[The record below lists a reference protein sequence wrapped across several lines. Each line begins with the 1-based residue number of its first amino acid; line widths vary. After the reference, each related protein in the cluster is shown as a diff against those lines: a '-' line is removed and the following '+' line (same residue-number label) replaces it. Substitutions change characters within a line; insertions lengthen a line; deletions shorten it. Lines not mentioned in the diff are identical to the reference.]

1 MSETTNNL
9 TEEQKEL
16 VDQFMENYDKSK
28 DVLHYSDEDFFV
40 IPFVAMN
47 DGRTMAQ
54 IRTQNKGLYKDIQR
68 SPFIRKTGIVNEK
81 GCIADLD
88 ITSLVYYGSLEQSKV
103 APTLENVDIKL
114 YFREPNLTKVPDNK
128 GSATGYADAYI
139 WREIPAGFH
148 VYNNDTV
155 YGYEW
160 LVLQDDYVDTDGIYN
175 LHMNIEDGLGLCKFA
190 GTQAP
195 ISLKGVQYKI
205 VVTAKSLWSRE
216 YSLLDSTPL
225 AHTLGSYS
233 DELAPSVKAV
243 RDWYEESLLTLK
255 VVTDTLY
262 AGKYKTEDGEVE
274 YGLTVV
280 GDTATAKKLIV
291 GGIEDLEEYVKLL
304 RTDLDTHIDQVV
316 SDARKDENGK
326 VLGVHG
332 IINDGAKG
340 NINARALAGAT
351 LSNGRQALV
360 ENVPEHAYI
369 PFVDENNCIGIGI
382 KTHYFN
388 RSGNADPALVLT
400 RSVAVQSDGRT
411 LQTTETSE
419 VDGVDSLLKVF
430 TAGASYVNC
439 RICKVDD
446 EQAIKISAGNL
457 EKQPVNLMLAKVT
470 TDEVVTDKLKA
481 NRIDLGEGM
490 YITKDKVL
498 IWDGGSSIAYKVPI
512 SELLSFNLKDADN
525 EKYVKLTPNTPVDVD
540 GRPVGTL
547 DTKLLED
554 STLRVISET
563 DVTAFSKL
571 GSALQALYELPMGTY
586 KYKRGQAEYK
596 TQLGIF
602 VERVN
607 QIRDNLANIASK
619 GETAEGNADNE
630 NYLAHKRNTYIQ
642 SAHPL
647 IKDRLGGKF
656 TYEDDLKVLNN
667 SYTYTEDEIQS
678 IVHYLD
684 LTTNKKELGQ
694 EVRNT
699 VGMLLV
705 AAKETQERLLDVETA
720 VYGFDAK
727 TLPGDPQAK
736 VDFINNRID
745 AKLRDQLTNNPLLLG
760 LNRLMRATLLEL
772 YDTTDL
778 DKIDAEMESRV
789 TDSDT
794 LGSKVSIK
802 SRLDQVDEI
811 ASNLNNQCS
820 ALVQYYCENILND
833 ESGHTY
839 TDIVNAS
846 GIPFI
851 SDEGLVKNS
860 TIKEVVANL
869 KDSHEASN
877 NRDAGGLWKNLPS
890 KDDLKDI
897 DSVGF
902 AQVAESAHKHTPS
915 AEESGV
921 VRIPVVETV
930 AHEDKTEY
938 GDDTVRNWKKLKVE
952 KTKFN
957 EGDDYPAKDTYLPIF
972 KSKAVAWD
980 SAKLER
986 INTKLSEVTKTIYG
1000 TDDVIAKLPN
1010 RTEVL
1015 RRNITN
1021 LVDDLYP
1028 NRLFKIENPIAV
1040 ENDPTAKFYLPFKKS
1055 HIQVPESADVSVAG
1069 NFNNDES
1076 FKVQHKSIIPWFD
1089 NEIFN
1094 FTISNNYINPNL
1106 NNTKYYDVN
1115 HQVTLDSG
1123 SKQIICSTKLLV
1135 TDDETPNS
1143 SYGTYGKAV
1152 SRVDILESLLGV
1164 TDCYIKDLYAPSS
1177 SILNVNAAWANVL
1190 GEVAGQPG
1198 IEKQQ
1203 AAIQKLKDAAI
1214 REQNNAKKTLEAL
1227 ESELQQKKADI
1238 VSCNDKIA
1246 KLTQQRDYL
1255 VEQITSLTKDEES
1268 QSATIKTLN
1277 TQIAELE
1284 TQKANLLNEQAKL
1297 ESLLTE
1303 YKNARIK
1310 ILADKALASSELNLK
1325 QISLKNLETQ
1335 MYSDLSVVGGSCEIP
1350 AVQVEDNAIGGYSVS
1365 IPKAQAQAHQMLDLI
1380 AAYPQSP
1387 INFESLTL
1395 DDWVKQHLASDSING
1410 VDALIEAATNT
1421 SKLYTVSYTGN
1432 ATSAGVI
1439 GNINVERRDSN
1450 NELIDTVDENYKL
1463 TIEDTYEKGETTR
1476 ETVPKRGGTKTQ
1488 SDKTLNRYCLGTV
1501 TTLKKQTKETVTATK
1516 VVYEIK
1522 ISGVD
1527 GGVSNAHDTD
1537 TRWYTPESYAEVL
1550 KQAGV
1555 RLKGSTIELTIE
1567 EFESSFK
1574 DIPYMGEAD
1583 GLAWSKEILE
1593 DWEEVTSN
1601 EEYTKAGFTKST
1613 GKSSWEVSQT
1623 YNTVVTS
1630 VSKAEANYEL
1640 TTKYNLYSKNDGEV
1654 LKEDY
1659 WEKLSF
1665 NNQAEYYLVAGPS
1678 ENGYRIYKKDTSGCI
1693 ETSDTFKLTF
1703 LASDSTK
1710 LDVAPAGI
1718 SVDNT
1723 EVVFKLSGGSELYK
1737 LELEPTKMQIIRK
1750 RKYILDFVTEPE
1762 SNPMDDGSPKDL
1774 NGNGGSD
1781 NAGQV
1786 IKVFPVVNGGASETL
1801 AFPRIYTC
1809 DGIAEIDLLAENFD
1823 QKPITFTYKHNFTGN
1838 GVSWSDDKRAEIP
1851 ADECIADTQK
1861 IFTEIKTSILGAA
1874 GTFENPTKNSVVA
1887 QINEDLAKLRTQYT
1901 QLQSELKTEYV
1912 DLSNK
1917 YDTTECDANIATT
1930 SAELENNKTQAST
1943 LSKQIAE
1950 KSKDL
1955 QTVAA
1960 NLSTTQIN
1968 KKDCEAQR
1976 DDVIRSLETEGILL
1990 EQLSKR
1996 VEQLEG
2002 ENGNIAEETKTI
2014 AAYEEKIGEY
2024 NRQLTSLVANTPTS
2038 HILSYNYELGFENL
2052 FVDDTSSIYNK
2063 DELAVDILQSS
2074 SVGFVLSRKLKPIQ
2088 ARITTL
2094 EAFADSVS
2102 KALSYANDINSRSY
2116 SKWHELA
2123 DNDLLGVRRRFE
2135 AIDNWTAL
2143 KRIVEVAE
2151 YRQREHRIF
2160 DLDLARSLPGCEEHN
2175 RKVWQFISM
2184 SDSVTKTDF
2193 SIGGGDLLG
2202 SYDVS
2207 GVLVV
2212 DPEVLTSVGL
2222 NDYAVKWNKYDGRTI
2237 HVQYYKTGTE
2247 ISTLS
2252 QDVIYLEGRETT
2264 SQLGNFYKTANDP
2277 KATSLLNTDK
2287 GWSNQSEYLIY
2298 KTINNL
2304 FASLL
2309 NAGSNN
2315 TLGLRS
2321 SQNENNLFYILMKLV
2336 YPVGSIYLDVHVS
2349 DNRNDVNSLNP
2360 GVRFGGKWALLEE
2373 GVLVADPNAT
2383 NTTHTGEASRFG
2395 ATSPIKVS
2403 TDAVVLT
2410 TDQIPSHSHY
2420 MSHTHGP
2427 GTYKITGTFVV
2438 DNWRTPNCSGAFYQ
2452 GGGNDGWPS
2461 WYGGQPLWH
2470 NSYMVHMEASAARGC
2485 WTGSTGESPDYTNS
2499 TGGGKVLK
2507 PENLKRHRVLAW
2519 IRIA

>member
-1 MSETTNNL
+1 M
-9 TEEQKEL
+9 
-16 VDQFMENYDKSK
+16 
-28 DVLHYSDEDFFV
+28 
-40 IPFVAMN
+40 
-47 DGRTMAQ
+47 
-54 IRTQNKGLYKDIQR
+54 
-68 SPFIRKTGIVNEK
+68 
-81 GCIADLD
+81 
-88 ITSLVYYGSLEQSKV
+88 
-103 APTLENVDIKL
+103 
-114 YFREPNLTKVPDNK
+114 
-128 GSATGYADAYI
+128 
-139 WREIPAGFH
+139 
-148 VYNNDTV
+148 
-155 YGYEW
+155 
-160 LVLQDDYVDTDGIYN
+160 
-175 LHMNIEDGLGLCKFA
+175 
-190 GTQAP
+190 
-195 ISLKGVQYKI
+195 
-205 VVTAKSLWSRE
+205 
-216 YSLLDSTPL
+216 
-225 AHTLGSYS
+225 
-233 DELAPSVKAV
+233 
-243 RDWYEESLLTLK
+243 
-255 VVTDTLY
+255 
-262 AGKYKTEDGEVE
+262 
-274 YGLTVV
+274 
-280 GDTATAKKLIV
+280 
-291 GGIEDLEEYVKLL
+291 
-304 RTDLDTHIDQVV
+304 
-316 SDARKDENGK
+316 
-326 VLGVHG
+326 
-332 IINDGAKG
+332 
-340 NINARALAGAT
+340 
-351 LSNGRQALV
+351 
-360 ENVPEHAYI
+360 
-369 PFVDENNCIGIGI
+369 
-382 KTHYFN
+382 
-388 RSGNADPALVLT
+388 
-400 RSVAVQSDGRT
+400 
-411 LQTTETSE
+411 
-419 VDGVDSLLKVF
+419 
-430 TAGASYVNC
+430 
-439 RICKVDD
+439 
-446 EQAIKISAGNL
+446 
-457 EKQPVNLMLAKVT
+457 
-470 TDEVVTDKLKA
+470 
-481 NRIDLGEGM
+481 
-490 YITKDKVL
+490 
-498 IWDGGSSIAYKVPI
+498 
-512 SELLSFNLKDADN
+512 
-525 EKYVKLTPNTPVDVD
+525 
-540 GRPVGTL
+540 
-547 DTKLLED
+547 
-554 STLRVISET
+554 
-563 DVTAFSKL
+563 
-571 GSALQALYELPMGTY
+571 
-586 KYKRGQAEYK
+586 
-596 TQLGIF
+596 
-602 VERVN
+602 
-607 QIRDNLANIASK
+607 
-619 GETAEGNADNE
+619 
-630 NYLAHKRNTYIQ
+630 
-642 SAHPL
+642 
-647 IKDRLGGKF
+647 
-656 TYEDDLKVLNN
+656 
-667 SYTYTEDEIQS
+667 
-678 IVHYLD
+678 
-684 LTTNKKELGQ
+684 
-694 EVRNT
+694 
-699 VGMLLV
+699 
-705 AAKETQERLLDVETA
+705 
-720 VYGFDAK
+720 
-727 TLPGDPQAK
+727 
-736 VDFINNRID
+736 
-745 AKLRDQLTNNPLLLG
+745 
-760 LNRLMRATLLEL
+760 
-772 YDTTDL
+772 
-778 DKIDAEMESRV
+778 
-789 TDSDT
+789 
-794 LGSKVSIK
+794 
-802 SRLDQVDEI
+802 
-811 ASNLNNQCS
+811 
-820 ALVQYYCENILND
+820 
-833 ESGHTY
+833 
-839 TDIVNAS
+839 
-846 GIPFI
+846 
-851 SDEGLVKNS
+851 
-860 TIKEVVANL
+860 
-869 KDSHEASN
+869 
-877 NRDAGGLWKNLPS
+877 
-890 KDDLKDI
+890 
-897 DSVGF
+897 
-902 AQVAESAHKHTPS
+902 
-915 AEESGV
+915 
-921 VRIPVVETV
+921 
-930 AHEDKTEY
+930 
-938 GDDTVRNWKKLKVE
+938 
-952 KTKFN
+952 
-957 EGDDYPAKDTYLPIF
+957 
-972 KSKAVAWD
+972 
-980 SAKLER
+980 
-986 INTKLSEVTKTIYG
+986 SEVTKTIYG

-1069 NFNNDES
+1069 NFNNDEN

-1190 GEVAGQPG
+1190 GEVAGQPS

-1203 AAIQKLKDAAI
+1203 AAIQELKDAAI

-1238 VSCNDKIA
+1238 ASCNDKIA
-1246 KLTQQRDYL
+1246 KLTQQRNYL

-1284 TQKANLLNEQAKL
+1284 AQKANLLNEQAKL
-1297 ESLLTE
+1297 ESRLTE

-1335 MYSDLSVVGGSCEIP
+1335 MTSDLYVVGGNWEIP
-1350 AVQVEDNAIGGYSVS
+1350 AVQVEDSTIGGFSLSV
-1365 IPKAQAQAHQMLDLI
+1365 PKSEAQAHQMLDLI
-1380 AAYPQSP
+1380 AAYPQRP
-1387 INFESLTL
+1387 ISFESLTL
-1395 DDWVKQHLASDSING
+1395 NDWVKQHLVSDSING
-1410 VDALIEAATNT
+1410 VGALIEADPNT

-1432 ATSAGVI
+1432 ATSAGTI
-1439 GNINVERRDSN
+1439 GNINVERRNSN

-1463 TIEDTYEKGETTR
+1463 TIEDTYEKGKTTR

-1488 SDKTLNRYCLGTV
+1488 SDVFLSRYCLGTV

-1516 VVYEIK
+1516 VVYK
-1522 ISGVD
+1522 IRTETEGVI
-1527 GGVSNAHDTD
+1527 SSTYDTQI
-1537 TRWYTPESYAEVL
+1537 RWYTPENYAKVQSQAAGKLSNNEITIHVSLFKADFDGIPFMNDAEGSKWSEV
-1550 KQAGV
+1550 
-1555 RLKGSTIELTIE
+1555 RIYEW
-1567 EFESSFK
+1567 K
-1574 DIPYMGEAD
+1574 D
-1583 GLAWSKEILE
+1583 
-1593 DWEEVTSN
+1593 VTSD
-1601 EEYTKAGFTKST
+1601 EEYSKAGFTKST
-1613 GKSSWEVSQT
+1613 GKSGWEKAQT
-1623 YNTVVTS
+1623 YNTVVS
-1630 VSKAEANYEL
+1630 PVVEKADANYKL
-1640 TTKYNLYSKNDGEV
+1640 TTEYNLYYRDDGET
-1654 LKEDY
+1654 LEKDY
-1659 WEKLSF
+1659 WEQLSF
-1665 NNQAEYYLVAGPS
+1665 NNQAEYYLVVGLT

-1693 ETSDTFKLTF
+1693 EVSDTFKLKFFTSN
-1703 LASDSTK
+1703 LTK
-1710 LDVAPAGI
+1710 LDNIPSGI
-1718 SVDNT
+1718 FVDNT
-1723 EVVFKLSGGSELYK
+1723 EVIFKISTGSELYR
-1737 LELEPTKMQIIRK
+1737 LEKEPTKMQVIRK
-1750 RKYILDFVTEPE
+1750 RKYILDFITGHE
-1762 SNPMDDGSPKDL
+1762 SNSTDDGSSKEPSE
-1774 NGNGGSD
+1774 NGGSD
-1781 NAGQV
+1781 NAGQR
-1786 IKVFPVVNGGASETL
+1786 IKVFPAVNGGASETL

-1809 DGIAEIDLLAENFD
+1809 DGEATIDLLAENFD

-1861 IFTEIKTSILGAA
+1861 IFTDIKTSILGAA
-1874 GTFENPTKNSVVA
+1874 GTFENPTENSVVA

-1901 QLQSELKTEYV
+1901 ELQSELKTEYV
-1912 DLSNK
+1912 DLSTK

-1930 SAELENNKTQAST
+1930 SAELESNKTQTST

-1976 DDVIRSLETEGILL
+1976 DDVIRNLETEGILL

-2014 AAYEEKIGEY
+2014 TSYEEKIGEY

-2143 KRIVEVAE
+2143 KRIVEIAE

-2237 HVQYYKTGTE
+2237 HVQYYKTGTK

-2277 KATSLLNTDK
+2277 KATSLLDTDK

-2309 NAGSNN
+2309 NAGANN
-2315 TLGLRS
+2315 TLGLSS
-2321 SQNENNLFYILMKLV
+2321 SQNENNLFYTLMKLV
-2336 YPVGSIYLDVHVS
+2336 YPVGSIYLDVYVS

-2395 ATSPIKVS
+2395 AISPIKSS
-2403 TDAVVLT
+2403 TAATALT
-2410 TDQIPSHSHY
+2410 VDQIPSHSHY
-2420 MSHTHGP
+2420 MQHVHDRGS
-2427 GTYKITGTFVV
+2427 YEITGTFTND
-2438 DNWRTPNCSGAFYQ
+2438 DNRSRICSGAFSYSYDVYH
-2452 GGGNDGWPS
+2452 NDGWDG
-2461 WYGGQPLWH
+2461 WVR
-2470 NSYMVHMEASAARGC
+2470 NSLMEFKASNG
-2485 WTGSTGESPDYTNS
+2485 WTGVSGKSPDYTNS
-2499 TGGGKVLK
+2499 TGNSEVLK

>member
-16 VDQFMENYDKSK
+16 IDQFMENYDKSK

-47 DGRTMAQ
+47 DGHTMAQ

-139 WREIPAGFH
+139 WREIPVGFH

-233 DELAPSVKAV
+233 DELSPSVKAV

-280 GDTATAKKLIV
+280 GDTTTAKKLIV

-316 SDARKDENGK
+316 SDVRKDESGK

-332 IINDGAKG
+332 ILNDGAKG

-360 ENVPEHAYI
+360 ENVSEHAYI

-388 RSGNADPALVLT
+388 RSGNADPALLLT

-470 TDEVVTDKLKA
+470 TDEIVTDKLKA

-619 GETAEGNADNE
+619 GETAEGNADSE

-667 SYTYTEDEIQS
+667 SYTYTEDEINS

-760 LNRLMRATLLEL
+760 LNRLMRTILLEL

-851 SDEGLVKNS
+851 SDEGLVENS

-921 VRIPVVETV
+921 VRVPVVETV

-1055 HIQVPESADVSVAG
+1055 HIQVPESADVSVAD
-1069 NFNNDES
+1069 NFNNDEN

-1203 AAIQKLKDAAI
+1203 AAIQELKDAAI

-1227 ESELQQKKADI
+1227 KSELQQKKADI
-1238 VSCNDKIA
+1238 ASCSDKIA
-1246 KLTQQRDYL
+1246 RLTQQRDYL
-1255 VEQITSLTKDEES
+1255 IEQITSLTKDEES
-1268 QSATIKTLN
+1268 QSTTIKTLN

-1297 ESLLTE
+1297 ESRLAE
-1303 YKNARIK
+1303 YENARIK
-1310 ILADKALASSELNLK
+1310 ILADKALANAELGLK
-1325 QISLKNLETQ
+1325 QISLKQLENQ
-1335 MYSDLSVVGGSCEIP
+1335 MTSDLYVVGGNWEIP
-1350 AVQVEDNAIGGYSVS
+1350 AVQAEGSTIGGYNTSVS
-1365 IPKAQAQAHQMLDLI
+1365 KADAQAHQMLDLI
-1380 AAYPQSP
+1380 DAYPQEP

-1395 DDWVKQHLASDSING
+1395 NDWVKQHLASDSIND
-1410 VDALIEAATNT
+1410 VSALIEANPNT
-1421 SKLYTVSYTGN
+1421 SKLYTVSYEAN

-1439 GNINVERRDSN
+1439 GNINVERRNSKD
-1450 NELIDTVDENYKL
+1450 ELIDTADENYKL

-1476 ETVPKRGGTKTQ
+1476 ETVPKRGGTKTLA
-1488 SDKTLNRYCLGTV
+1488 TVNINHYCLGTV
-1501 TTLKKQTKETVTATK
+1501 TTLQKQTKKTVYATK
-1516 VVYEIK
+1516 VVYEITIEGEGANDASVTTK
-1522 ISGVD
+1522 SE
-1527 GGVSNAHDTD
+1527 
-1537 TRWYTPESYAEVL
+1537 TRYYTPEDYTEVL
-1550 KQAGV
+1550 SLAGS
-1555 RLKGSTIELTIE
+1555 LYSAGKIQLSTD
-1567 EFESSFK
+1567 EFETFKKIPIVSSN
-1574 DIPYMGEAD
+1574 
-1583 GLAWSKEILE
+1583 WSDERIDLE
-1593 DWEEVTSN
+1593 WNTVTSN
-1601 EEYTKAGFTKST
+1601 EEYDKAGFTKST
-1613 GKSSWEVSQT
+1613 GKSGWEGKTT
-1623 YNTVVTS
+1623 YSTVESPV
-1630 VSKAEANYEL
+1630 VVKDEGNYKLITE
-1640 TTKYNLYSKNDGEV
+1640 YNIYYKGSETLEKDF
-1654 LKEDY
+1654 
-1659 WEKLSF
+1659 WEQLSF

-1678 ENGYRIYKKDTSGCI
+1678 ESNCRIYKKDTSGCI
-1693 ETSDTFKLTF
+1693 EASDTFKLQFSTSN
-1703 LASDSTK
+1703 LTK
-1710 LDVAPAGI
+1710 LDNTPSGI
-1718 SVDNT
+1718 STDNT
-1723 EVVFKLSGGSELYK
+1723 EVVFKISAG
-1737 LELEPTKMQIIRK
+1737 LEFYRLEKEPTKMEVIRK
-1750 RKYILDFVTEPE
+1750 RKYILDFVTDLE
-1762 SNPMDDGSPKDL
+1762 SSSTTTPDDPLNKGS
-1774 NGNGGSD
+1774 GESSGSEEEH
-1781 NAGQV
+1781 A
-1786 IKVFPVVNGGASETL
+1786 IKIFPAVNGGASDKL

-1809 DGIAEIDLLAENFD
+1809 DGTATIDLLAENFD
-1823 QKPITFTYKHNFTGN
+1823 QKPITFNYNHNFTGN
-1838 GVSWSDDKRAEIP
+1838 GVSWSDDKRSEIP

-1861 IFTEIKTSILGAA
+1861 IFTDIKNSILGAA
-1874 GTFENPTKNSVVA
+1874 GTFESPIENSVVA
-1887 QINEDLAKLRTQYT
+1887 RINKDLVELRAQYT
-1901 QLQSELKTEYV
+1901 SLQSELKTEYV
-1912 DLSNK
+1912 DLGSK
-1917 YDTTECDANIATT
+1917 YSTVECDANIATT
-1930 SAELENNKTQAST
+1930 SVELENNKTQANA
-1943 LSKQIAE
+1943 LSRQITE

-1955 QTVAA
+1955 QTTTA

-1968 KKDCEAQR
+1968 KKDFEAQR
-1976 DDVIRSLETEGILL
+1976 DDADRSLKTEGMLL
-1990 EQLSKR
+1990 EQLSER
-1996 VEQLEG
+1996 VGQLEG
-2002 ENGNIAEETKTI
+2002 EDGEIAGKTKVIADYEKTI
-2014 AAYEEKIGEY
+2014 KKYDD
-2024 NRQLTSLVANTPTS
+2024 QLTSLIANTPTS

-2063 DELAVDILQSS
+2063 DELATDILQSS

-2123 DNDLLGVRRRFE
+2123 DYDLLGVRRRFE

-2184 SDSVTKTDF
+2184 SDNVTKTDF
-2193 SIGGGDLLG
+2193 SVKTGDLLG

-2222 NDYAVKWNKYDGRTI
+2222 NDYAVDWHKYDGRTI
-2237 HVQYYKTGTE
+2237 HVQYYKTGTK
-2247 ISTLS
+2247 ISNLS
-2252 QDVIYLEGRETT
+2252 QDTIYLEGRETT
-2264 SQLGNFYKTANDP
+2264 SQLSNFYTTSDSP

-2315 TLGLRS
+2315 TLGLSS
-2321 SQNENNLFYILMKLV
+2321 SQNENNLFYTLMKLV

-2403 TDAVVLT
+2403 TDAVALT

-2427 GTYKITGTFVV
+2427 GTYKITGAFAA

-2452 GGGNDGWPS
+2452 GGGIQQNDGWPS
-2461 WYGGQPLWH
+2461 WH

-2485 WTGSTGESPDYTNS
+2485 WTGSTGESPAYTNS

>member
-16 VDQFMENYDKSK
+16 VDQFIENYDESK

-47 DGRTMAQ
+47 DGHTMAQ

-114 YFREPNLTKVPDNK
+114 YFREPNLAKVPDNK
-128 GSATGYADAYI
+128 GSVTGYADAYI

-233 DELAPSVKAV
+233 DELSPSVKAV

-340 NINARALAGAT
+340 NINARALVGAT

-360 ENVPEHAYI
+360 ENVSEHAYI

-388 RSGNADPALVLT
+388 RSGNTDPALVLT
-400 RSVAVQSDGRT
+400 SSVAVQSDGRT

-430 TAGASYVNC
+430 TVGASYVNC

-470 TDEVVTDKLKA
+470 TDEIVTDNLKA
-481 NRIDLGEGM
+481 NKIDLGEGM
-490 YITKDKVL
+490 YITKDKVMF
-498 IWDGGSSIAYKVPI
+498 WDGGSSIAYKVPI

-760 LNRLMRATLLEL
+760 LNRLMRTILLEL

-778 DKIDAEMESRV
+778 DKIDAEIESRV

-839 TDIVNAS
+839 TDIVNTS

-851 SDEGLVKNS
+851 SDEGLVENS

-869 KDSHEASN
+869 KDSHETSN

-890 KDDLKDI
+890 KDDLADI

-1055 HIQVPESADVSVAG
+1055 HIQVPESADVSVAD
-1069 NFNNDES
+1069 NFNNDEN

-1143 SYGTYGKAV
+1143 SYGTYDKAV

-1177 SILNVNAAWANVL
+1177 SILNVNTDWANVL
-1190 GEVAGQPG
+1190 GEVAGQPD

-1203 AAIQKLKDAAI
+1203 AAVQELKDAAI
-1214 REQNNAKKTLEAL
+1214 REQNNVKKILETLEN
-1227 ESELQQKKADI
+1227 ELQQKKVDI
-1238 VSCNDKIA
+1238 ASCNDKIA
-1246 KLTQQRDYL
+1246 KLTQQRNYL
-1255 VEQITSLTKDEES
+1255 VEQIESLTEDEES
-1268 QSATIKTLN
+1268 QSVTVKTLN

-1284 TQKANLLNEQAKL
+1284 TQKADLLNEQAKL
-1297 ESLLTE
+1297 ESRLAE

-1310 ILADKALASSELNLK
+1310 ILADKALALSNWNLK
-1325 QISLKNLETQ
+1325 QISLKNLEAQ
-1335 MYSDLSVVGGSCEIP
+1335 MTLDLYVVGGNWEIP
-1350 AVQVEDNAIGGYSVS
+1350 AVQVEDNTIGGFSLSV
-1365 IPKAQAQAHQMLDLI
+1365 PKSEAQAHQMLDLI
-1380 AAYPQSP
+1380 AAYPQEP

-1395 DDWVKQHLASDSING
+1395 NDWVKQHLTSDSIND
-1410 VDALIEAATNT
+1410 VDTLIEADSNT
-1421 SKLYTVSYTGN
+1421 SKLYTASYTGN

-1439 GNINVERRDSN
+1439 GNINVERRDSKG
-1450 NELIDTVDENYKL
+1450 ELIDTVDENYKL
-1463 TIEDTYEKGETTR
+1463 TIEDTYEKGKTTR

-1488 SDKTLNRYCLGTV
+1488 FDVLLNRYCLGTV
-1501 TTLKKQTKETVTATK
+1501 TTLKKQTKDVVTATN
-1516 VVYEIK
+1516 VEYK
-1522 ISGVD
+1522 IETESEVGD
-1527 GGVSNAHDTD
+1527 NAYRSE
-1537 TRWYTPESYAEVL
+1537 TRWYTPEYYDEVVSL
-1550 KQAGV
+1550 AGSSFENGIV
-1555 RLKGSTIELTIE
+1555 SVSSS
-1567 EFESSFK
+1567 EFEDSFK
-1574 DIPYMGEAD
+1574 NIPTVD
-1583 GLAWSKEILE
+1583 SSWSEVRFVDDE
-1593 DWEEVTSN
+1593 MVVTSD
-1601 EEYTKAGFTKST
+1601 EEYSKAGFTKST
-1613 GKSSWEVSQT
+1613 GKSGWISGQT
-1623 YNTVVTS
+1623 YNTTVDS
-1630 VSKAEANYEL
+1630 VEIGDVRYEL
-1640 TTKYNLYSKNDGEV
+1640 TTEYNLYYKNDGET
-1654 LKEDY
+1654 LERDY
-1659 WEKLSF
+1659 WEQLSF

-1693 ETSDTFKLTF
+1693 ETSNTFKLNF
-1703 LASDSTK
+1703 LTSSSTK
-1710 LDVAPAGI
+1710 LDVAPTGI

-1750 RKYILDFVTEPE
+1750 RKYILDFVTDPN
-1762 SNPMDDGSPKDL
+1762 SGSTDDDLTEDL
-1774 NGNGGSD
+1774 NGDGS
-1781 NAGQV
+1781 NNEEQE
-1786 IKVFPVVNGGASETL
+1786 IKVFPVVNGGASDTL

-1809 DGIAEIDLLAENFD
+1809 DGEAEIDLLAENFD

-1838 GVSWSDDKRAEIP
+1838 GVSWFDADRVEIP

-1861 IFTEIKTSILGAA
+1861 IFTEIKTSILGVA
-1874 GTFENPTKNSVVA
+1874 GTFENPAENSVVV

-1901 QLQSELKTEYV
+1901 EIQSELKVEYADV
-1912 DLSNK
+1912 NNK

-1930 SAELENNKTQAST
+1930 SAELENNKTQANT
-1943 LSKQIAE
+1943 LSKQIDE

-1955 QTVAA
+1955 QTVTAD
-1960 NLSTTQIN
+1960 LSTTQIN
-1968 KKDCEAQR
+1968 KRDCEAQR
-1976 DDVIRSLETEGILL
+1976 DDVIRSLETEGTLL

-2002 ENGNIAEETKTI
+2002 DNGAIVEKTKVVAE
-2014 AAYEEKIGEY
+2014 YEEIIEEY
-2024 NRQLTSLVANTPTS
+2024 NEQLTSLIANTPTS

-2088 ARITTL
+2088 ARITKIGR
-2094 EAFADSVS
+2094 ASC
-2102 KALSYANDINSRSY
+2102 
-2116 SKWHELA
+2116 
-2123 DNDLLGVRRRFE
+2123 
-2135 AIDNWTAL
+2135 
-2143 KRIVEVAE
+2143 
-2151 YRQREHRIF
+2151 RE
-2160 DLDLARSLPGCEEHN
+2160 
-2175 RKVWQFISM
+2175 
-2184 SDSVTKTDF
+2184 
-2193 SIGGGDLLG
+2193 
-2202 SYDVS
+2202 
-2207 GVLVV
+2207 
-2212 DPEVLTSVGL
+2212 
-2222 NDYAVKWNKYDGRTI
+2222 
-2237 HVQYYKTGTE
+2237 
-2247 ISTLS
+2247 
-2252 QDVIYLEGRETT
+2252 
-2264 SQLGNFYKTANDP
+2264 
-2277 KATSLLNTDK
+2277 
-2287 GWSNQSEYLIY
+2287 
-2298 KTINNL
+2298 
-2304 FASLL
+2304 
-2309 NAGSNN
+2309 
-2315 TLGLRS
+2315 
-2321 SQNENNLFYILMKLV
+2321 
-2336 YPVGSIYLDVHVS
+2336 
-2349 DNRNDVNSLNP
+2349 
-2360 GVRFGGKWALLEE
+2360 
-2373 GVLVADPNAT
+2373 
-2383 NTTHTGEASRFG
+2383 
-2395 ATSPIKVS
+2395 
-2403 TDAVVLT
+2403 
-2410 TDQIPSHSHY
+2410 
-2420 MSHTHGP
+2420 
-2427 GTYKITGTFVV
+2427 
-2438 DNWRTPNCSGAFYQ
+2438 
-2452 GGGNDGWPS
+2452 
-2461 WYGGQPLWH
+2461 
-2470 NSYMVHMEASAARGC
+2470 
-2485 WTGSTGESPDYTNS
+2485 
-2499 TGGGKVLK
+2499 
-2507 PENLKRHRVLAW
+2507 RV
-2519 IRIA
+2519 

>member
-233 DELAPSVKAV
+233 DELSPSVKAV

-274 YGLTVV
+274 YGLTVT

-326 VLGVHG
+326 ILGVHG

-360 ENVPEHAYI
+360 EDVSEHAYI

-470 TDEVVTDKLKA
+470 TDEIVTDKLKA

-619 GETAEGNADNE
+619 GETAEGNADSE

-656 TYEDDLKVLNN
+656 TYKDDLKVLNN

-760 LNRLMRATLLEL
+760 LNRLMRTILLEL

-794 LGSKVSIK
+794 LGSKVSVK

-851 SDEGLVKNS
+851 SDEGLVENS

-921 VRIPVVETV
+921 VRVPVVETV

-1069 NFNNDES
+1069 NFNNDEN

-1203 AAIQKLKDAAI
+1203 AAIQELKDAAI
-1214 REQNNAKKTLEAL
+1214 REQNNAKKTLAAL

-1238 VSCNDKIA
+1238 ASCNDKIA

-1268 QSATIKTLN
+1268 QSVTIKTLN

-1297 ESLLTE
+1297 ESRLTE

-1335 MYSDLSVVGGSCEIP
+1335 MTSDLYVVGGNWEIP
-1350 AVQVEDNAIGGYSVS
+1350 AVQVEDNSIGGFSLSVPES
-1365 IPKAQAQAHQMLDLI
+1365 EAQAHQMLDLI
-1380 AAYPQSP
+1380 AAYPQRP
-1387 INFESLTL
+1387 ISFESLTL
-1395 DDWVKQHLASDSING
+1395 NDWVKQHLASDSING
-1410 VDALIEAATNT
+1410 VDALIEADTNT

-1432 ATSAGVI
+1432 ATSAGTI

-1463 TIEDTYEKGETTR
+1463 TIEDTYEKGKTTR

-1501 TTLKKQTKETVTATK
+1501 TTLKKQTKETVTAHKVEYDIETK
-1516 VVYEIK
+1516 VDGEGK
-1522 ISGVD
+1522 IIVGASTIHK
-1527 GGVSNAHDTD
+1527 SE
-1537 TRWYTPESYAEVL
+1537 TRWYTPEVYTQIQSL
-1550 KQAGV
+1550 AGA
-1555 RLKGSTIELTIE
+1555 RLQNDRIELPDY
-1567 EFESSFK
+1567 EFESSFNSISTVNP
-1574 DIPYMGEAD
+1574 D
-1583 GLAWSKEILE
+1583 WSEERIYE
-1593 DWEEVTSN
+1593 WEEVTSN
-1601 EEYTKAGFTKST
+1601 EEYNKAGFTKST
-1613 GKSSWEVSQT
+1613 RKSGWEWAQT
-1623 YNTVVTS
+1623 YNTVVSS
-1630 VSKAEANYEL
+1630 VVEKAEANYEL
-1640 TTKYNLYSKNDGEV
+1640 TTKYNLYWKNDGETLV
-1654 LKEDY
+1654 RDY
-1659 WEKLSF
+1659 WEQLGF
-1665 NNQAEYYLVAGPS
+1665 NSQAEYYLVAGPS

-1693 ETSDTFKLTF
+1693 ETSDTFKLEF
-1703 LASDSTK
+1703 VASNSTK

-1737 LELEPTKMQIIRK
+1737 LELEPTKMQVIRK
-1750 RKYILDFVTEPE
+1750 RKYILDFVTGHE
-1762 SNPMDDGSPKDL
+1762 SNSTDDGLPKDPSE
-1774 NGNGGSD
+1774 NGGSD
-1781 NAGQV
+1781 NAGQR
-1786 IKVFPVVNGGASETL
+1786 IKVFPVVNGGASDTL

-1809 DGIAEIDLLAENFD
+1809 DGEATIDLLAENFD

-1861 IFTEIKTSILGAA
+1861 IFTDIKTSILGAA
-1874 GTFENPTKNSVVA
+1874 GTFENPTENSVVA

-1901 QLQSELKTEYV
+1901 ELQSELKTEYT

-1930 SAELENNKTQAST
+1930 SAELESNKTQTNT

-1955 QTVAA
+1955 QTVTA

-2002 ENGNIAEETKTI
+2002 ENGNIVEETKTI
-2014 AAYEEKIGEY
+2014 ASYEEKINKY

-2038 HILSYNYELGFENL
+2038 HILSYNYELSFENL

-2102 KALSYANDINSRSY
+2102 RALSYANDINSRSY

-2237 HVQYYKTGTE
+2237 HVQYYKTGTK

-2264 SQLGNFYKTANDP
+2264 SQLGNFYKTSNDP

-2309 NAGSNN
+2309 NAGANN
-2315 TLGLRS
+2315 TLGLSS
-2321 SQNENNLFYILMKLV
+2321 SQNENNLFYTLMKLV
-2336 YPVGSIYLDVHVS
+2336 YPVGSIYLDVYVS

-2383 NTTHTGEASRFG
+2383 NTTHTSEASRFG
-2395 ATSPIKVS
+2395 AISPIKSS
-2403 TDAVVLT
+2403 TAATALT
-2410 TDQIPSHSHY
+2410 VGQIPSHSHY
-2420 MSHTHGP
+2420 MQHVHGP
-2427 GTYKITGTFVV
+2427 GSYEITGTFTND
-2438 DNWRTPNCSGAFYQ
+2438 DNRSRSCSGAFSYLYDVYH
-2452 GGGNDGWPS
+2452 NDGWDGWVRNSLMEFKASRS
-2461 WYGGQPLWH
+2461 WSGVSGK
-2470 NSYMVHMEASAARGC
+2470 
-2485 WTGSTGESPDYTNS
+2485 SPDYTNS
-2499 TGGGKVLK
+2499 TGNSEVLK

>member
-28 DVLHYSDEDFFV
+28 DLLHYSDEDFFV

-47 DGRTMAQ
+47 DGHTMAQ

-68 SPFIRKTGIVNEK
+68 SPFIRKTGIINEK

-291 GGIEDLEEYVKLL
+291 GGIKDLEEYVKLL

-316 SDARKDENGK
+316 SDVRKDENGK

-470 TDEVVTDKLKA
+470 TDEIVTDKLKA

-656 TYEDDLKVLNN
+656 TYEDDLRVLNN

-760 LNRLMRATLLEL
+760 LNRLMRAILLEL

-851 SDEGLVKNS
+851 SDEGLVENS

-921 VRIPVVETV
+921 VRVPVVETV

-938 GDDTVRNWKKLKVE
+938 GDDTVRNWKRLKVE

-1069 NFNNDES
+1069 NFNNDEN
-1076 FKVQHKSIIPWFD
+1076 FKVQHKSIISWFD

-1203 AAIQKLKDAAI
+1203 AAIQELKDAAI
-1214 REQNNAKKTLEAL
+1214 RGQNNAKKTLEAL

-1238 VSCNDKIA
+1238 SSCNDKIA

-1297 ESLLTE
+1297 ESLLAE

-1310 ILADKALASSELNLK
+1310 ILADRALALSELNLK

-1335 MYSDLSVVGGSCEIP
+1335 MTSDLYVVGGNWEIP
-1350 AVQVEDNAIGGYSVS
+1350 AVQVEDNSIGGFSLSV
-1365 IPKAQAQAHQMLDLI
+1365 PKSDAQVHQMLDLI
-1380 AAYPQSP
+1380 ATYPQRLIS
-1387 INFESLTL
+1387 FESLTL
-1395 DDWVKQHLASDSING
+1395 NDWVKQHLASDSING

-1432 ATSAGVI
+1432 ATSAGTI
-1439 GNINVERRDSN
+1439 GNINVKRCDSN

-1488 SDKTLNRYCLGTV
+1488 SDITLNRYCLGTV
-1501 TTLKKQTKETVTATK
+1501 TTLKKQTKETVTAHRVEYDIET
-1516 VVYEIK
+1516 I
-1522 ISGVD
+1522 
-1527 GGVSNAHDTD
+1527 VSASTTHSSE
-1537 TRWYTPESYAEVL
+1537 TRWYTPESYTQVQYL
-1550 KQAGV
+1550 AGA
-1555 RLKGSTIELTIE
+1555 RLQNDKIELPVL
-1567 EFESSFK
+1567 EFESSFMN
-1574 DIPYMGEAD
+1574 IPTVNPD
-1583 GLAWSKEILE
+1583 WSEVRIYE
-1593 DWEEVTSN
+1593 WEEVTSN
-1601 EEYTKAGFTKST
+1601 EEYNKAGFIKST
-1613 GKSSWEVSQT
+1613 GKSSWNSAQT
-1623 YNTVVTS
+1623 YNTVVNSVETS
-1630 VSKAEANYEL
+1630 EANYEL
-1640 TTKYNLYSKNDGEV
+1640 TTEYNFYWKNDGETLV
-1654 LKEDY
+1654 HDY
-1659 WEKLSF
+1659 WERLGF
-1665 NNQAEYYLVAGPS
+1665 NNQAEYYLVVGPS

-1693 ETSDTFKLTF
+1693 ETSDTFKLEF
-1703 LASDSTK
+1703 VASNSTK
-1710 LDVAPAGI
+1710 LDVVPAGI

-1750 RKYILDFVTEPE
+1750 RKYILDFVTGQE
-1762 SNPMDDGSPKDL
+1762 SNPTEGGSPKEP
-1774 NGNGGSD
+1774 GGEDDSD
-1781 NAGQV
+1781 NTGQR
-1786 IKVFPVVNGGASETL
+1786 IKVFPVVNGGASDTL

-1809 DGIAEIDLLAENFD
+1809 DGEATIDLLAENFD

-1861 IFTEIKTSILGAA
+1861 IFTEIKTSILGAV

-1901 QLQSELKTEYV
+1901 ELQSELKTEYV

-1917 YDTTECDANIATT
+1917 YDTTECDTNIVTT
-1930 SAELENNKTQAST
+1930 SAELESNKTQTNT
-1943 LSKQIAE
+1943 LSKQVAE

-1960 NLSTTQIN
+1960 SLSTTQIN

-1976 DDVIRSLETEGILL
+1976 DDVLRSLETEGILL

-2002 ENGNIAEETKTI
+2002 ENGNVAEETKTI
-2014 AAYEEKIGEY
+2014 ASYEEKIDEY

-2102 KALSYANDINSRSY
+2102 KALSYANDINSRGY

-2193 SIGGGDLLG
+2193 SVGGGDLLG

-2222 NDYAVKWNKYDGRTI
+2222 NDYAVKWNKYVGRTI
-2237 HVQYYKTGTE
+2237 HVQYYKTGTK

-2309 NAGSNN
+2309 NAGANN
-2315 TLGLRS
+2315 TLGLSS
-2321 SQNENNLFYILMKLV
+2321 SQNENNLFYTLMKLV
-2336 YPVGSIYLDVHVS
+2336 YPVGSIYLDVYVS

-2373 GVLVADPNAT
+2373 GVLVADTNAT
-2383 NTTHTGEASRFG
+2383 NTTHTSEASRFG
-2395 ATSPIKVS
+2395 AISPIKSS
-2403 TDAVVLT
+2403 TAATALT
-2410 TDQIPSHSHY
+2410 VGQIPSHSHY
-2420 MSHTHGP
+2420 MQHVHGP
-2427 GTYKITGTFVV
+2427 GSYEITGTFTND
-2438 DNWRTPNCSGAFYQ
+2438 DNRARIRSGAFSYA
-2452 GGGNDGWPS
+2452 GDVSHNDGWVRNSLMELKASRS
-2461 WYGGQPLWH
+2461 WSGV
-2470 NSYMVHMEASAARGC
+2470 S
-2485 WTGSTGESPDYTNS
+2485 GESPDYTNS
-2499 TGGGKVLK
+2499 TGNSEVLK

>member
-47 DGRTMAQ
+47 DGHTMAQ

-68 SPFIRKTGIVNEK
+68 SPFIRKTGIINEK

-233 DELAPSVKAV
+233 DELSPSVKAV

-262 AGKYKTEDGEVE
+262 AGKYKTDDGEVE

-439 RICKVDD
+439 RIYKVDD

-470 TDEVVTDKLKA
+470 TDEIVTDKLKA

-760 LNRLMRATLLEL
+760 LNRLMRTILLEL

-851 SDEGLVKNS
+851 SGEGLVEDS
-860 TIKEVVANL
+860 TIKDVVANL

-877 NRDAGGLWKNLPS
+877 NRDAGSLWKNLPS

-921 VRIPVVETV
+921 VRVPIVETV

-986 INTKLSEVTKTIYG
+986 INIKLSEVTKTIYG

-1069 NFNNDES
+1069 NFNNDEN

-1190 GEVAGQPG
+1190 GEVAGQPS

-1203 AAIQKLKDAAI
+1203 AAIQELKDAAI

-1238 VSCNDKIA
+1238 ASCNDKIA
-1246 KLTQQRDYL
+1246 KLTQQRNYL

-1284 TQKANLLNEQAKL
+1284 AQKANLLNEQAKL
-1297 ESLLTE
+1297 ESRLTE

-1335 MYSDLSVVGGSCEIP
+1335 MTSDLYVVGGNWEIP
-1350 AVQVEDNAIGGYSVS
+1350 AVQVEDNNIGGFSLSV
-1365 IPKAQAQAHQMLDLI
+1365 PKSEAQAHQMLDLI
-1380 AAYPQSP
+1380 AAYPQRP
-1387 INFESLTL
+1387 ISFESLTL
-1395 DDWVKQHLASDSING
+1395 NDWVKQHLVSDSING
-1410 VDALIEAATNT
+1410 VGALIEADPNT

-1432 ATSAGVI
+1432 ATSAGTI
-1439 GNINVERRDSN
+1439 GNINVERRNSN

-1463 TIEDTYEKGETTR
+1463 TIEDTYEKGKTTR

-1488 SDKTLNRYCLGTV
+1488 SDVFLSRYCLGTV

-1516 VVYEIK
+1516 VVYK
-1522 ISGVD
+1522 IRTETEGVI
-1527 GGVSNAHDTD
+1527 SSTYDTQI
-1537 TRWYTPESYAEVL
+1537 RWYTPENYAKVQSQAAGKLSNNEITIHVSLFKADFDGIPFMNDAEGSKWSEV
-1550 KQAGV
+1550 
-1555 RLKGSTIELTIE
+1555 RIYEW
-1567 EFESSFK
+1567 K
-1574 DIPYMGEAD
+1574 D
-1583 GLAWSKEILE
+1583 
-1593 DWEEVTSN
+1593 VTSD
-1601 EEYTKAGFTKST
+1601 EEYSKAGFTKST
-1613 GKSSWEVSQT
+1613 GKSGWEKAQT
-1623 YNTVVTS
+1623 YNTVVS
-1630 VSKAEANYEL
+1630 PVVEKADANYKL
-1640 TTKYNLYSKNDGEV
+1640 TTEYNLYYRDDGET
-1654 LKEDY
+1654 LEKDY
-1659 WEKLSF
+1659 WEQLSF
-1665 NNQAEYYLVAGPS
+1665 NNQAEYYLVVGLT

-1693 ETSDTFKLTF
+1693 EVSDTFKLKFFTSN
-1703 LASDSTK
+1703 LTK
-1710 LDVAPAGI
+1710 LDNIPSGI
-1718 SVDNT
+1718 FVDNT
-1723 EVVFKLSGGSELYK
+1723 EVIFKISTGSELYR
-1737 LELEPTKMQIIRK
+1737 LEKEPTKMQVIRK
-1750 RKYILDFVTEPE
+1750 RKYILDFITGHE
-1762 SNPMDDGSPKDL
+1762 SNSTDDGSSKEPSE
-1774 NGNGGSD
+1774 NGGSD
-1781 NAGQV
+1781 NAGQR
-1786 IKVFPVVNGGASETL
+1786 IKVFPAVNGGASETL

-1809 DGIAEIDLLAENFD
+1809 DGEATIDLLAENFD

-1861 IFTEIKTSILGAA
+1861 IFTDIKTSILGAA
-1874 GTFENPTKNSVVA
+1874 GTFENPTENSVVA

-1901 QLQSELKTEYV
+1901 ELQSELKTEYV
-1912 DLSNK
+1912 DLSTK

-1930 SAELENNKTQAST
+1930 SAELESNKTQTST

-1976 DDVIRSLETEGILL
+1976 DDVIRNLETEGILL

-2014 AAYEEKIGEY
+2014 TSYEEKIGEY

-2143 KRIVEVAE
+2143 KRIVEIAE

-2237 HVQYYKTGTE
+2237 HVQYYKTGTK

-2277 KATSLLNTDK
+2277 KATSLLDTDK

-2309 NAGSNN
+2309 NAGANN
-2315 TLGLRS
+2315 TLGLSS
-2321 SQNENNLFYILMKLV
+2321 SQNENNLFYTLMKLV
-2336 YPVGSIYLDVHVS
+2336 YPVGSIYLDVYVS

-2395 ATSPIKVS
+2395 AISPIKSS
-2403 TDAVVLT
+2403 TAATALT
-2410 TDQIPSHSHY
+2410 VDQIPSHSHY
-2420 MSHTHGP
+2420 MQHVHDRGS
-2427 GTYKITGTFVV
+2427 YEITGTFTND
-2438 DNWRTPNCSGAFYQ
+2438 DNRSRICSGAFSYSYDVYH
-2452 GGGNDGWPS
+2452 NDGWDG
-2461 WYGGQPLWH
+2461 WVR
-2470 NSYMVHMEASAARGC
+2470 NSLMEFKASNG
-2485 WTGSTGESPDYTNS
+2485 WTGVSGKSPDYTNS
-2499 TGGGKVLK
+2499 TGNSEVLK

>member
-9 TEEQKEL
+9 TEEQKGL
-16 VDQFMENYDKSK
+16 IDQFMENYDKSK

-233 DELAPSVKAV
+233 DELSPSVKAV

-316 SDARKDENGK
+316 SDVRKDENGK

-470 TDEVVTDKLKA
+470 TDEIVTDKLKA

-619 GETAEGNADNE
+619 GETAEGNADSE

-656 TYEDDLKVLNN
+656 TYKDDLKVLNN

-760 LNRLMRATLLEL
+760 LNRLMRAILLEL

-851 SDEGLVKNS
+851 SDEGLVENS

-890 KDDLKDI
+890 KDDLVDI

-1069 NFNNDES
+1069 NFNNDEN

-1203 AAIQKLKDAAI
+1203 AAIQELKDAAI
-1214 REQNNAKKTLEAL
+1214 REQNNAKKTLAAL

-1238 VSCNDKIA
+1238 ASCNDKIA

-1255 VEQITSLTKDEES
+1255 VEQVTSLTKDEES
-1268 QSATIKTLN
+1268 QSTTIKTLN

-1297 ESLLTE
+1297 ESRLTE

-1335 MYSDLSVVGGSCEIP
+1335 MTSDLYVVGGNWEIP
-1350 AVQVEDNAIGGYSVS
+1350 AVQVEDNSIGGFSLSVPES
-1365 IPKAQAQAHQMLDLI
+1365 EAQAHQMLDLI
-1380 AAYPQSP
+1380 AVYPQRP
-1387 INFESLTL
+1387 ISFESLTL
-1395 DDWVKQHLASDSING
+1395 NDWAKQHLASDSING

-1432 ATSAGVI
+1432 ATSAGTI

-1463 TIEDTYEKGETTR
+1463 TIEDTYEKGLTTR

-1501 TTLKKQTKETVTATK
+1501 TTLKKQTKKTVTAHGVEYDIETK
-1516 VVYEIK
+1516 VEGEGK
-1522 ISGVD
+1522 IIEGASTTHR
-1527 GGVSNAHDTD
+1527 SE
-1537 TRWYTPESYAEVL
+1537 TRWYTPEAYTQVQGL
-1550 KQAGV
+1550 AGA
-1555 RLKGSTIELTIE
+1555 RLQNDKIELPAL
-1567 EFESSFK
+1567 EFESSFMNISTVNP
-1574 DIPYMGEAD
+1574 DWSEIRIGE
-1583 GLAWSKEILE
+1583 
-1593 DWEEVTSN
+1593 WEVVTSN
-1601 EEYTKAGFTKST
+1601 EEYNKAGFTKST
-1613 GKSSWEVSQT
+1613 GKSGWEWAQT
-1623 YNTVVTS
+1623 YNTVVNSVETS
-1630 VSKAEANYEL
+1630 EANYEL
-1640 TTKYNLYSKNDGEV
+1640 TTKYNLYWKNDGETLV
-1654 LKEDY
+1654 HDY
-1659 WEKLSF
+1659 WERLGF

-1693 ETSDTFKLTF
+1693 ETSDTFKLEF
-1703 LASDSTK
+1703 VASNSTK
-1710 LDVAPAGI
+1710 LDVVPAGI

-1737 LELEPTKMQIIRK
+1737 LELEPTKMQVIRK
-1750 RKYILDFVTEPE
+1750 RKYILDFVTGHE
-1762 SNPMDDGSPKDL
+1762 SNSTEDGSPKDPSE
-1774 NGNGGSD
+1774 NGGSD
-1781 NAGQV
+1781 NAGQR
-1786 IKVFPVVNGGASETL
+1786 IKVFPAVNGGASDTL

-1809 DGIAEIDLLAENFD
+1809 DGEATIDLLAENFD
-1823 QKPITFTYKHNFTGN
+1823 QKPITFAYKHNFTGN

-1861 IFTEIKTSILGAA
+1861 IFTDIKTSILGTA

-1901 QLQSELKTEYV
+1901 ELQSELKTEYV

-1930 SAELENNKTQAST
+1930 SAELESNKTQTNT

-2014 AAYEEKIGEY
+2014 ASYEEKIGEY

-2237 HVQYYKTGTE
+2237 HVQYYKTGTK

-2309 NAGSNN
+2309 NAGANN
-2315 TLGLRS
+2315 TLGLSS
-2321 SQNENNLFYILMKLV
+2321 SQNENNLFYTLMKLV
-2336 YPVGSIYLDVHVS
+2336 YPVGSIYLDVYVS

-2395 ATSPIKVS
+2395 AISPIKSS
-2403 TDAVVLT
+2403 TAATALT
-2410 TDQIPSHSHY
+2410 VGQIPSHSHY
-2420 MSHTHGP
+2420 MRHVHGP
-2427 GTYKITGTFVV
+2427 GSYEITGTFTND
-2438 DNWRTPNCSGAFYQ
+2438 DNRARICSGAFSYA
-2452 GGGNDGWPS
+2452 GDVYHNDGWDGWVRNSLMEFKASRS
-2461 WYGGQPLWH
+2461 WSGV
-2470 NSYMVHMEASAARGC
+2470 S
-2485 WTGSTGESPDYTNS
+2485 GESPDYTNS
-2499 TGGGKVLK
+2499 TGNSEVLK

>member
-16 VDQFMENYDKSK
+16 IDQFMENYDKSK
-28 DVLHYSDEDFFV
+28 DVLHYSDKDFFV

-47 DGRTMAQ
+47 DGHTMAQ

-68 SPFIRKTGIVNEK
+68 SPFIRKTGIVNEN

-233 DELAPSVKAV
+233 DELSPSVKAV

-262 AGKYKTEDGEVE
+262 AGTYKTEDGEVE
-274 YGLTVV
+274 YGFTVV

-316 SDARKDENGK
+316 SDAKKDENGK

-332 IINDGAKG
+332 ILNDGAKG

-360 ENVPEHAYI
+360 ENVSEHSYI

-388 RSGNADPALVLT
+388 RSGNADPALLLT
-400 RSVAVQSDGRT
+400 RSVAVQIDGRT

-470 TDEVVTDKLKA
+470 TDEIVTDKLKA

-667 SYTYTEDEIQS
+667 SYTYTEDEINS

-760 LNRLMRATLLEL
+760 LNRLMRAILLEL

-851 SDEGLVKNS
+851 SDEGLVENS

-890 KDDLKDI
+890 KDDLADI

-1055 HIQVPESADVSVAG
+1055 HIQVPESADVSVAD
-1069 NFNNDES
+1069 NFNNDEN

-1135 TDDETPNS
+1135 TDDETPNN

-1203 AAIQKLKDAAI
+1203 EAIQELKDKAI

-1227 ESELQQKKADI
+1227 KSELQQRKADI
-1238 VSCNDKIA
+1238 ISCNDKIA
-1246 KLTQQRDYL
+1246 KLTQQRNYL
-1255 VEQITSLTKDEES
+1255 VEQIAALTKDEET
-1268 QSATIKTLN
+1268 QSATVVTLN

-1297 ESLLTE
+1297 ESLLAE
-1303 YKNARIK
+1303 YTNARIK
-1310 ILADKALASSELNLK
+1310 ILTDKALASSELNLK
-1325 QISLKNLETQ
+1325 QVSLKQLENQ
-1335 MYSDLSVVGGSCEIP
+1335 MTSDLYIVGGNWEIP
-1350 AVQVEDNAIGGYSVS
+1350 AVQTEGNTIGGCNISVS
-1365 IPKAQAQAHQMLDLI
+1365 KSDARAQQMLDLI

-1395 DDWVKQHLASDSING
+1395 NDWIKQHLASDSIND
-1410 VDALIEAATNT
+1410 VSALIEADPGT
-1421 SKLYTVSYTGN
+1421 SKLYTVSCAAN
-1432 ATSAGVI
+1432 ATSAGII
-1439 GNINVERRDSN
+1439 GNINVERRNSN

-1463 TIEDTYEKGETTR
+1463 TIEDTYEKGLTTR
-1476 ETVPKRGGTKTQ
+1476 ETIPKRGGVKTQ
-1488 SDKTLNRYCLGTV
+1488 ADITLNRYCLGTV
-1501 TTLKKQTKETVTATK
+1501 TTLKKQAKTKVTAK
-1516 VVYEIK
+1516 EIVYEITSEGADANGSS
-1522 ISGVD
+1522 II
-1527 GGVSNAHDTD
+1527 T
-1537 TRWYTPESYAEVL
+1537 TRSETRYYTPENYVKVLGLGVGTLKAGKIAVSTDEFNQYYKTIPTVASTWSEVR
-1550 KQAGV
+1550 V
-1555 RLKGSTIELTIE
+1555 DTNWT
-1567 EFESSFK
+1567 
-1574 DIPYMGEAD
+1574 D
-1583 GLAWSKEILE
+1583 
-1593 DWEEVTSN
+1593 VTSN
-1601 EEYTKAGFTKST
+1601 EEYNNAGFTKST
-1613 GKSSWEVSQT
+1613 GKSSWYVAQT

-1640 TTKYNLYSKNDGEV
+1640 TTEYNLYYRNDGEV
-1654 LKEDY
+1654 LEKDY

-1693 ETSDTFKLTF
+1693 ETSDTFKLALF
-1703 LASDSTK
+1703 LAGSSTK
-1710 LDVAPAGI
+1710 LDVAPNGI

-1737 LELEPTKMQIIRK
+1737 LEEEPTKMKVIRK
-1750 RKYILDFVTEPE
+1750 RKYILDFLTDPE
-1762 SNPMDDGSPKDL
+1762 SDSTNTPGASDKGASGSGE
-1774 NGNGGSD
+1774 GNGE
-1781 NAGQV
+1781 QI
-1786 IKVFPVVNGGASETL
+1786 IKVFPAVNGGASETL
-1801 AFPRIYTC
+1801 AFPRTYTC
-1809 DGIAEIDLLAENFD
+1809 DGIAEINLLAENFD
-1823 QKPITFTYKHNFTGN
+1823 QKPITFDYTHNFTGN
-1838 GVSWSDDKRAEIP
+1838 GVSWSDDNRAEIP
-1851 ADECIADTQK
+1851 ANECIADTQK
-1861 IFTEIKTSILGAA
+1861 IFTDIKNSILGAA
-1874 GTFENPTKNSVVA
+1874 GTFENPIENSVVA
-1887 QINEDLAKLRTQYT
+1887 LINEDLAKLRTQYT
-1901 QLQSELKTEYV
+1901 KLQSELKAEYV
-1912 DLSNK
+1912 DLGNK
-1917 YDTTECDANIATT
+1917 YSTAECDANIEATST
-1930 SAELENNKTQAST
+1930 ELKANKTQVST
-1943 LSKQIAE
+1943 LSKQIDV

-1955 QTVAA
+1955 QTVTA
-1960 NLSTTQIN
+1960 NLSTTQVN
-1968 KKDCEAQR
+1968 KKDFETQR
-1976 DDVIRSLETEGILL
+1976 DNAIRSLETEGMLL
-1990 EQLSKR
+1990 EQLSER

-2002 ENGNIAEETKTI
+2002 ENGDIAKGTKTV
-2014 AAYEEKIGEY
+2014 ADYEALIEKY
-2024 NRQLTSLVANTPTS
+2024 NGQLTSLIANTPTS

-2063 DELAVDILQSS
+2063 DDLATDILQSS

-2143 KRIVEVAE
+2143 RRIVEVAE

-2184 SDSVTKTDF
+2184 SDNVTKTDF
-2193 SIGGGDLLG
+2193 SIKSGDLLG

-2222 NDYAVKWNKYDGRTI
+2222 NDYAVDWHKFDGKTI
-2237 HVQYYKTGTE
+2237 HVQYYKTGTQ
-2247 ISTLS
+2247 ISNLS
-2252 QDVIYLEGRETT
+2252 QDTIYLEGRETT
-2264 SQLGNFYKTANDP
+2264 SQLSNFYTASNSP
-2277 KATSLLNTDK
+2277 KANSLLNTDK

-2309 NAGSNN
+2309 NAGANN
-2315 TLGLRS
+2315 TLGLSS
-2321 SQNENNLFYILMKLV
+2321 SQNENNLFYTLMKLV
-2336 YPVGSIYLDVHVS
+2336 YPVGSIYLDVYAS
-2349 DNRNDVNSLNP
+2349 DARNDVNSLNP

-2395 ATSPIKVS
+2395 ALSPIKSS
-2403 TDAVVLT
+2403 TAATALT
-2410 TDQIPSHSHY
+2410 ISQIPSHSHY
-2420 MSHTHGP
+2420 MSHTHDR
-2427 GTYKITGTFVV
+2427 GTYEITGSFTND
-2438 DNWRTPNCSGAFYQ
+2438 DNRNRTCTGAFTYAYDVNN
-2452 GGGNDGWPS
+2452 NDGWSGWVRNSVIDFKASRS
-2461 WYGGQPLWH
+2461 WSGRSG
-2470 NSYMVHMEASAARGC
+2470 V
-2485 WTGSTGESPDYTNS
+2485 SPDYTNA
-2499 TGGGKVLK
+2499 TGSGEVLK